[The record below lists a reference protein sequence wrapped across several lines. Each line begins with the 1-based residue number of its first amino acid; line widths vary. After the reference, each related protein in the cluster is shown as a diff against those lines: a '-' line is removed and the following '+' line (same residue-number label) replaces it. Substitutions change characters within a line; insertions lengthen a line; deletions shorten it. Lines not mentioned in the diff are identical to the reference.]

1 MAINPEKK
9 TNDPFPDKIQ
19 YHDISPIVEHLPASM
34 ADTIIVS
41 KLSGWGSL
49 VTIIPLL
56 DAIKNRFP
64 ESSIILLT
72 HQKNEEFIKILPQV
86 TKTILFSNPGLANF
100 LKSPFLFWK
109 KIRLL
114 RLEKPKLFIDL
125 QIHTHQSLSMLLSL
139 SSGASIRVG
148 LKSSPNRA
156 RDRFLTH
163 SIYFNRHQPLSTVF
177 RQVGNLLGLGPLS
190 YSPKIPIIF
199 SSKEQARVLEKLDLP
214 DPQKRLLIINPNA
227 SRLSHERRWPRA
239 HFIDLLELFLRKF
252 PDTNVVFSGGP
263 GEYQY
268 NEPILQFFADSGHIM
283 RNVAG
288 QLTLQE
294 TATLLRKA
302 SLFLTNDSGPL
313 HLSLALGTPTVSM
326 FGPTHPD
333 LILYRPNPPRSI
345 FLYEPIYCSPCLHH
359 TPTPPCAGDN
369 KCIQA
374 IAPESVLFAMES
386 LLTGPRKDPGPQE
399 WRFNPARYSPQN
411 ERQIPGLIQ
420 DSNIKIKTL

>member
-1 MAINPEKK
+1 MNAEKK
-9 TNDPFPDKIQ
+9 TDECLKGNRQTLRSSQIVDLLPDG
-19 YHDISPIVEHLPASM
+19 M
-34 ADTIIVS
+34 ADTIVVS
-41 KLSGWGSL
+41 KFSGWGSL

-64 ESSIILLT
+64 GSSIILLT
-72 HQKNEEFIKILPQV
+72 HKKNEEFTKILPQV
-86 TKTILFSNPGLANF
+86 TKTILFSNPGLSNF
-100 LKSPFLFWK
+100 LKSPFSFWK
-109 KIRLL
+109 KIRIL
-114 RLEKPKLFIDL
+114 RTGKPKVFIDL

-148 LKSSPNRA
+148 LKSAPDRT

-163 SIYFNRHQPLSTVF
+163 SIYFNKHQPLSTVF
-177 RQVGNLLGLGPLS
+177 RQVGNLLGLGPLTQ
-190 YSPKIPIIF
+190 SPRIPMIF
-199 SSKEQARVLEKLDLP
+199 SLKEQERVLEKIGLP
-214 DPQKRLLIINPNA
+214 DPRKRLLVVNPNA
-227 SRLSHERRWPRA
+227 SKLSHERRWPRD
-239 HFIDLLELFLRKF
+239 HFITLLKAFLRKF
-252 PDTNVVFSGGP
+252 PETNVVLSGSP

-268 NEPILQFFADSGHIM
+268 NQPILESFSGSEHPV

-288 QLTLQE
+288 KLTIQE
-294 TATLLRKA
+294 TSALLKSA

-313 HLSLALGTPTVSM
+313 HLALALGTPTVAM

-374 IAPESVLFAMES
+374 ISPDSVLFALES
-386 LLTGPRKDPGPQE
+386 LMNGPRKDPGPQE

-420 DSNIKIKTL
+420 DSLIKIKIL

>member
-1 MAINPEKK
+1 MAINPGTK
-9 TNDPFPDKIQ
+9 TKDRLLDKLNDHGASAIAD
-19 YHDISPIVEHLPASM
+19 HLPDNM
-34 ADTIIVS
+34 GGTIIVS
-41 KLSGWGSL
+41 KFSGWGSL

-64 ESSIILLT
+64 QSSIILLT
-72 HQKNEEFIKILPQV
+72 HKKNEEFTKILPQV
-86 TKTILFSNPGLANF
+86 TKTILFSKPGLANF
-100 LKSPFLFWK
+100 LKSPFSFWK
-109 KIRLL
+109 KIRIL
-114 RLEKPKLFIDL
+114 RLEKPRLFIDL

-139 SSGASIRVG
+139 LSGASIRVG

-163 SIYFNRHQPLSTVF
+163 SIYFNRHQPLYAVF
-177 RQVGNLLGLGPLS
+177 RQVGNLLELGPLPH
-190 YSPKIPIIF
+190 SPKIPIIF
-199 SSKEQARVLEKLDLP
+199 SSKEQDRVLEKLDLP
-214 DPQKRLLIINPNA
+214 DPQKRLIVINPNA
-227 SRLSHERRWPRA
+227 SRLSHERRWPRT
-239 HFIDLLELFLRKF
+239 HFIKLIEGFLRKF
-252 PDTNVVFSGGP
+252 PETNVVFPGGP

-268 NEPILQFFADSGHIM
+268 NEPILESFSDSGYTM

-294 TATLLRKA
+294 TAALLKKA

-313 HLSLALGTPTVSM
+313 HLALALGTPTVAM

-333 LILYRPNPPRSI
+333 LILYRPNPPKSI

-374 IAPESVLFAMES
+374 ITPESVLFAMES
-386 LLTGPRKDPGPQE
+386 LLTGPKKDPGPQE

-420 DSNIKIKTL
+420 DSIIKIKTR